1 MWRIVSSIR
10 FKPRSTSHGISCRN
24 SRPPGT
30 AEDGEASVAAVAN
43 LWWCQSLA
51 DQTMASRPASFV
63 MMPEGRHRLSD
74 GRPIMVTA
82 EFVPPASINS
92 GQLISA
98 LTEKRPPLI
107 EWNSHL
113 YVVYGVIY
121 DKILD
126 YPSGATMD
134 AIHKVLLVDTRFSD
148 KRREVSFDRLT
159 DNWGNVQGLLMLRA
173 APQYSRERLLL
184 WGAGT
189 SEMVGLRGDF
199 IQLKSFRR
207 AALGG

>member
-1 MWRIVSSIR
+1 VL
-10 FKPRSTSHGISCRN
+10 STSLEIILRDKEICCGKN
-24 SRPPGT
+24 SALNDRVQS
-30 AEDGEASVAAVAN
+30 AEAK
-43 LWWCQSLA
+43 SLP
-51 DQTMASRPASFV
+51 DVDNKLQ
-63 MMPEGRHRLSD
+63 GRHRLSA

-98 LTEKRPPLI
+98 LTEKRPLLI

-113 YVVYGVIY
+113 YVGYGVIY
-121 DKILD
+121 DKTLD
-126 YPSGATMD
+126 YSSGATMD

-159 DNWGNVQGLLMLRA
+159 DNWGNVQGLLMRRA